1 MSDQPS
7 AGDGAD
13 APLRI
18 LFVEDNDYLREVIG
32 ALLERDDR
40 ELVSCASAEAALD
53 LLAGGRFD
61 VIVTD
66 VSLGDGLLSGMDLAR
81 RVLAGSPRA
90 WVVVSSGY
98 AIDAQALGA
107 LGPHVRS
114 LAKPFEQD
122 DMDRLLDEVRAAR

>member
-1 MSDQPS
+1 MSDLPS
-7 AGDGAD
+7 SGDGAA

-32 ALLERDDR
+32 AMLERDDR
-40 ELVSCASAEAALD
+40 ELVTCASAEEGLD

-81 RVLAGSPRA
+81 RVLAGSPQA

-98 AIDAQALGA
+98 AIDAQSLGA

-114 LAKPFEQD
+114 LAKPVEPD
-122 DMDRLLDEVRAAR
+122 DMDRLLDEVCAAR